1 MGKWPCIINIETC
14 KRGFFSENRG
24 ALMKKKNEHIKH
36 LRVYVK
42 KENPERKGLIGH
54 LRFWKPKYIEMFS
67 FEKSRTRV

>member
-1 MGKWPCIINIETC
+1 
-14 KRGFFSENRG
+14 
-24 ALMKKKNEHIKH
+24 MKKKNEHIKH